1 MMRTRYNQSFK
12 IQAVEKALS
21 RSDVT
26 TLKEVSDSLGIGQST
41 LNKWVVKS
49 RNHEFEPVTDSEITS
64 LSLMS
69 KEKRPQDWSL
79 EEKLNLIVACGSLD
93 DEAVSALCRE
103 QGIYPHH
110 IKQWKQ
116 DFVGGAK
123 TGTKA
128 TALSEAKSL
137 KHEIKGLK
145 KELNRKDK
153 ALAETAALLVL
164 QKKVHEI
171 WGDDEDSSQ

>member
-1 MMRTRYNQSFK
+1 MRARFSQSFK

-21 RSDVT
+21 RSGVT
-26 TLKEVSDSLGIGQST
+26 TLKEVADSLGVGQST
-41 LNKWVVKS
+41 LNKWMVKS
-49 RNHEFEPVTDSEITS
+49 RNQEFESVTDTENSS
-64 LSLMS
+64 LGLMP

-79 EEKLNLIVACGSLD
+79 EEKLNLIIACGALD
-93 DEAVSALCRE
+93 DEAISALCRE

-123 TGTKA
+123 AGAKVNVP
-128 TALSEAKSL
+128 SEAKSL
-137 KHEIKGLK
+137 KHENKVLK

-164 QKKVHEI
+164 QKKVHAI
-171 WGDDEDSSQ
+171 WGNDEDSSQ

>member
-1 MMRTRYNQSFK
+1 MRARFNQSFK

-21 RSDVT
+21 RSGVT
-26 TLKEVSDSLGIGQST
+26 TLKEVADSLGIGCST
-41 LNKWVVKS
+41 LNKWMVKS
-49 RNHEFEPVTDSEITS
+49 RNQEFEPVTDTEISS

-79 EEKLNLIVACGSLD
+79 EDKLNLIVACGSLD

-103 QGIYPHH
+103 QGVYPHH

-123 TGTKA
+123 ASTKA
-128 TALSEAKSL
+128 KVPSEAKSL
-137 KHEIKGLK
+137 KSENKALK
-145 KELNRKDK
+145 KELNRKDR

-164 QKKVHEI
+164 QKKVNVI
-171 WGDDEDSSQ
+171 WGSDEDNSQ